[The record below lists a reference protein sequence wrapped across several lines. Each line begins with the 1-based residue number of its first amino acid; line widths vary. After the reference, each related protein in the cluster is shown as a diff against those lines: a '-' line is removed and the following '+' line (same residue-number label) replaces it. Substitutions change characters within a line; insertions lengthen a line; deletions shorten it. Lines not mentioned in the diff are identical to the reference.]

1 MVVRLFA
8 LSASLTPPSHRV
20 LGGRVGGGASGAH
33 DARWE
38 GGAAA
43 GEAGHRGGLNGGKEW
58 KKGGRGATMT
68 PPTRQGGG
76 EEWCGSCLRPQR
88 RRSRAGRER
97 ERGVFSCDDA
107 KTPLAR
113 FAPLSSFRA
122 PARFL
127 APTLKHCSTRI
138 HTHTH
143 PLSRAC
149 AQFPPMSD
157 TPPGAAPR
165 AGDAAEAAPPPR
177 RHRRRGR
184 REWCGG

>member
-1 MVVRLFA
+1 M
-8 LSASLTPPSHRV
+8 TPRQ
-20 LGGRVGGGASGAH
+20 G
-33 DARWE
+33 
-38 GGAAA
+38 
-43 GEAGHRGGLNGGKEW
+43 RGGERSGVAPVCGRR
-58 KKGGRGATMT
+58 GAGRG
-68 PPTRQGGG
+68 QV
-76 EEWCGSCLRPQR
+76 
-88 RRSRAGRER
+88 ER